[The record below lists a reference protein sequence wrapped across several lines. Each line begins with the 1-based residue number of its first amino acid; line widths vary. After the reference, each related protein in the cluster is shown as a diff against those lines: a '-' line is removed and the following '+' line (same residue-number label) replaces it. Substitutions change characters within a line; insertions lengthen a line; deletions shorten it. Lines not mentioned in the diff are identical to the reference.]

1 MYASPWTSLEE
12 LPTLVAL
19 LPIWREM
26 LGDNFLAFSALCLSV
41 STRVG
46 EHYPCPL
53 ARYCAFRILRHP
65 DHTITGHCKRIPA
78 RCPPVQFTETDVT
91 ALELN
96 WQKLGRALCHAL
108 NLDYKF
114 RDMGLFHTAQIG
126 SWSTDAVPVFLTVQ
140 CESRTQRLV
149 TAELV
154 ATLNQ
159 KFILLTP
166 TSRMT
171 DARSLQI
178 LARVGA
184 AVFPLNTTVTLAPN
198 GTLLANTIPGKLFAA
213 FTPQPKEFNDNAAR
227 QLFIL
232 AKTLD
237 ADYGRKA
244 PPSVVLRMYCVDEL
258 EPGQIAQRLECGR
271 SLIYSRLKLLCAK
284 LGMDL
289 SALRRMSSQVEAAEA
304 SLSDTRARRI
314 HRPSALDQP
323 GDDEDT

>member
-1 MYASPWTSLEE
+1 MYDSPWTSLEE
-12 LPTLVAL
+12 LPCLIAL

-26 LGDNFLAFSALCLSV
+26 IGPELFPAFQAACLSL
-41 STRVG
+41 STHVPHR
-46 EHYPCPL
+46 YPCPH
-53 ARYCAFRILRHP
+53 ARWCAYRISRNS
-65 DHTITGHCKRIPA
+65 DNTITGDCEH
-78 RCPPVQFTETDVT
+78 PPSECDHPHVQFTETDVT
-91 ALELN
+91 PLKLD

-178 LARVGA
+178 LARVNA
-184 AVFPLNTTVTLAPN
+184 AAFPLSTTVTLTPN
-198 GTLLANTIPGKLFAA
+198 GTLLPNATPGKLFAA
-213 FTPQPKEFNDNAAR
+213 FTPQPKEVDLSAAER
-227 QLFIL
+227 AAALL
-232 AKTLD
+232 KCLEDGLKT
-237 ADYGRKA
+237 K
-244 PPSVVLRMYCVDEL
+244 PPLLTTVFRHYCVDEL
-258 EPGQIAQRLECGR
+258 SIQQTADKCRCSRLTIIR
-271 SLIYSRLKLLCAK
+271 RLKLLRIK
-284 LGMDL
+284 TGMDPKD
-289 SALRRMSSQVEAAEA
+289 LRR
-304 SLSDTRARRI
+304 SLSEAITSKR
-314 HRPSALDQP
+314 
-323 GDDEDT
+323 